1 MRLIWLDQD
10 DSEADEGAVTPT
22 VPPKIWFLFRTPTCS
37 YRNNHLPIVELTL
50 FNWRKLPGRSQTP
63 PLPQIRNWNLNLI
76 EFAENINLNLR
87 NVFFIISQ
95 HCILVS
101 EIKLCICLSPTLPHP
116 TTSLQLY
123 LLPLVSNILF
133 QIVTIIHPV
142 PFVNCMQTE
151 SFLRTDLS
159 RRCCDRVV
167 ANHDRMLTRITM
179 TDLEFLAMVTKLL
192 HCPHHLCP
200 FTFDFSTHFLPLSKA
215 QTKKSVEF

>member
-37 YRNNHLPIVELTL
+37 YRNNHLPIVKLTL

-76 EFAENINLNLR
+76 EFAENINLNLI
-87 NVFFIISQ
+87 NTFFIFF
-95 HCILVS
+95 HCIPVS

-133 QIVTIIHPV
+133 QIVTMSHLWTACRPSSFSEQTCHGDVATVSLRIMTECWRESRWQTWV
-142 PFVNCMQTE
+142 PSYGDKACCTAFIT
-151 SFLRTDLS
+151 FALLLLILS
-159 RRCCDRVV
+159 
-167 ANHDRMLTRITM
+167 
-179 TDLEFLAMVTKLL
+179 
-192 HCPHHLCP
+192 P
-200 FTFDFSTHFLPLSKA
+200 FFPS
-215 QTKKSVEF
+215 

>member
-37 YRNNHLPIVELTL
+37 YRNNHLPIAKLTL

-63 PLPQIRNWNLNLI
+63 PLPQIRNWNVSLI
-76 EFAENINLNLR
+76 EFAEDINLNLR
-87 NVFFIISQ
+87 NTFFIFF
-95 HCILVS
+95 HCIPVS

-133 QIVTIIHPV
+133 QIVTRFHPV

-179 TDLEFLAMVTKLL
+179 TDL
-192 HCPHHLCP
+192 
-200 FTFDFSTHFLPLSKA
+200 SS
-215 QTKKSVEF
+215 